1 MRNHSG
7 LSYDVS
13 FGELT
18 AEQQHRLV
26 AILEDCLQ
34 RQELHGTLFTD
45 DDHRASLLAS
55 NADLGVA
62 LTDALDGLL
71 WVGSLKPSESLT
83 RLEPPDIA
91 GFELLEEI
99 GRGGMGVVYSAR
111 RIVDGSEVAIKVL
124 LRSSSLSRNYLERFH
139 REAKAAA
146 LVCHPSIVPVYETN
160 SERDIC
166 YFTMKRIDGES
177 LAQRLRRQRS
187 SIESVPSPDS
197 WKHLAKEFAGIADG
211 LHQVHQSGILHR
223 DIKPSNI
230 LIDGGEHFWIV
241 DFGLASIADSETL
254 TCSGDLVGTFRY
266 MSPEQAAGRNELLDS
281 RTDIYSLG
289 LTLYEAVTGT
299 SPFSQFEGAGLLKAV
314 QSPVVEPPRRICSS
328 IPKELE
334 TIIMRAIRPDRNA
347 RYSSARELAED
358 LERFADGKP
367 IHARRVT
374 FVEKAS
380 TWCRKHPDRV
390 LVGMCS
396 MIAVTVAMGV
406 HSTIVQRE
414 RDRTRIQW
422 MRGNANYE
430 QARAAVDTLGLRVS
444 EQLANL
450 PGTEALRREVLA
462 ETLKYYEAFIARS
475 NQDPMLRRDVAETRW
490 KMANLIGIAGSKEDA
505 VDALSLAVDDLYLAW
520 RETEDSNS
528 LLLAVQSKCELAR
541 LLGEQGEFASAR
553 IALDLASAWIKDLP
567 DGMDKAY
574 TESLLWNSMAILAY
588 KTGDTRGAS
597 QLATRAIERLDS
609 YHEKSLAIHERDI
622 NRFQV
627 RIRNSIA
634 DALHNLGAI
643 LAEQGYVDVA
653 QRVASRSLAMR
664 TSGPATPRTSDDLR
678 RLALSYS
685 GLASL
690 AWKQGNLDEAIQTY
704 SLSAELLEQAVDQ
717 LPGLLGPRRELAVT
731 LNNLGMAQSSAQMFE
746 VAQKTFQK
754 AIGIATS
761 IADSDSSNAEA
772 AKHAAGIW
780 NNLAMVQIK
789 MGEIRLASESM
800 QKAIHYQQ
808 SVLQTDST
816 SGNEAKL
823 LQQYK
828 SNLSSWTIEPFAPSV
843 FGSKR

>member
-7 LSYDVS
+7 LSCDVS
-13 FGELT
+13 YGELT

-26 AILEDCLQ
+26 KVLEDCLY
-34 RQELHGTLFTD
+34 RQQLHGKSFTD
-45 DDHRASLLAS
+45 SCHRASILAS

-71 WVGSLKPSESLT
+71 WVGNLKPPEPLT
-83 RLEPPDIA
+83 RLDAPEIK
-91 GFELLEEI
+91 GFELLKEI

-124 LRSSSLSRNYLERFH
+124 VRSSSLSRNYLERFH
-139 REAKAAA
+139 REAKAASS
-146 LVCHPSIVPVYETN
+146 VCHPSIVPVYEMN
-160 SERDIC
+160 SDGDLC
-166 YFTMKRIDGES
+166 YLTMKHIDGES
-177 LAQRLRRQRS
+177 LAQRIRRQRS
-187 SIESVPSPDS
+187 RLEPIHCVDT
-197 WKHLAKEFAGIADG
+197 WRHLAKEFAGIAEG
-211 LHQVHQSGILHR
+211 LHQVHLSGILHR
-223 DIKPSNI
+223 DIKPSNV
-230 LIDGGEHFWIV
+230 LIDGREHFWIL
-241 DFGLASIADSETL
+241 DFGLASIADGETL

-289 LTLYEAVTGT
+289 LTLYEAVTWT

-314 QSPVVEPPRRICSS
+314 QTPMVEPPRRICSS
-328 IPKELE
+328 IPKDLE
-334 TIIMRAIRPDRNA
+334 TIIMRAVRPDRNA
-347 RYSSARELAED
+347 RYSSAQEFADD
-358 LERFADGKP
+358 LERFANGEP

-374 FVEKAS
+374 WGEKAS
-380 TWCRKHPDRV
+380 AWCRKHPDRV
-390 LVGMCS
+390 LVGMGS
-396 MIAVTVAMGV
+396 MIVATVAMGV
-406 HSTIVQRE
+406 HSTVVQRE
-414 RDRTRIQW
+414 RDQTRIQW
-422 MRGNANYE
+422 VRGNANYE

-490 KMANLIGIAGSKEDA
+490 KMASLIGIAGSKADA
-505 VDALSLAVDDLYLAW
+505 IDALRLAVDDLYLAW

-541 LLGEQGEFASAR
+541 LLGEQGEFASAQS
-553 IALDLASAWIKDLP
+553 ALDLASTWTKDLP

-588 KTGDTRGAS
+588 KTGDARGAS
-597 QLATRAIERLDS
+597 KLAIRAVERLDS
-609 YHEKSLAIHERDI
+609 YHEKSSAIDDRDI

-627 RIRNSIA
+627 RIRTSIA

-664 TSGPATPRTSDDLR
+664 TSGPTTPRTSDDLR

-690 AWKQGNLDEAIQTY
+690 AWKQGKIDEAIQTY
-704 SLSAELLEQAVDQ
+704 SRSAELLEQAVDQ

-731 LNNLGMAQSSAQMFE
+731 LNNLGMAQSSAQLFE
-746 VAQKTFQK
+746 VALKTFQK
-754 AIGIATS
+754 AIGIASS
-761 IADSDSSNAEA
+761 IADADSSNAEA

-789 MGEIRLASESM
+789 MGEARLASESM
-800 QKAIHYQQ
+800 RKAIQYQQ
-808 SVLQTDST
+808 SVTQSEST
-816 SGNEAKL
+816 SGRDAKL

-828 SNLSSWTIEPFAPSV
+828 SNLSSWAIEPVTPSV
-843 FGSKR
+843 FGSQR

>member
-34 RQELHGTLFTD
+34 RQELHGTLFTN
-45 DDHRASLLAS
+45 DDHRASLLES

-367 IHARRVT
+367 IHAR
-374 FVEKAS
+374 K
-380 TWCRKHPDRV
+380 
-390 LVGMCS
+390 
-396 MIAVTVAMGV
+396 
-406 HSTIVQRE
+406 
-414 RDRTRIQW
+414 
-422 MRGNANYE
+422 
-430 QARAAVDTLGLRVS
+430 
-444 EQLANL
+444 
-450 PGTEALRREVLA
+450 
-462 ETLKYYEAFIARS
+462 
-475 NQDPMLRRDVAETRW
+475 
-490 KMANLIGIAGSKEDA
+490 
-505 VDALSLAVDDLYLAW
+505 
-520 RETEDSNS
+520 
-528 LLLAVQSKCELAR
+528 
-541 LLGEQGEFASAR
+541 
-553 IALDLASAWIKDLP
+553 
-567 DGMDKAY
+567 
-574 TESLLWNSMAILAY
+574 
-588 KTGDTRGAS
+588 
-597 QLATRAIERLDS
+597 
-609 YHEKSLAIHERDI
+609 
-622 NRFQV
+622 
-627 RIRNSIA
+627 
-634 DALHNLGAI
+634 
-643 LAEQGYVDVA
+643 
-653 QRVASRSLAMR
+653 
-664 TSGPATPRTSDDLR
+664 
-678 RLALSYS
+678 
-685 GLASL
+685 
-690 AWKQGNLDEAIQTY
+690 
-704 SLSAELLEQAVDQ
+704 
-717 LPGLLGPRRELAVT
+717 
-731 LNNLGMAQSSAQMFE
+731 
-746 VAQKTFQK
+746 
-754 AIGIATS
+754 
-761 IADSDSSNAEA
+761 
-772 AKHAAGIW
+772 
-780 NNLAMVQIK
+780 
-789 MGEIRLASESM
+789 
-800 QKAIHYQQ
+800 
-808 SVLQTDST
+808 
-816 SGNEAKL
+816 
-823 LQQYK
+823 
-828 SNLSSWTIEPFAPSV
+828 
-843 FGSKR
+843 